1 MVEREA
7 ISDLSNMYRLLKPIS
22 GAQQVLLDEVQAHIK
37 QRGLQATEGLKGESV
52 SKQIAD
58 FFSST
63 NFVCVDMIL
72 FLSNYTTKLY
82 VIFTKKVENISL
94 ILSVI
99 ERRNITKSCKSFN
112 GAHIR
117 SQIAVLPA
125 SILLM

>member
-58 FFSST
+58 FFFSST
-63 NFVCVDMIL
+63 NFVCVYMIL
-72 FLSNYTTKLY
+72 FFVKLY
-82 VIFTKKVENISL
+82 Y
-94 ILSVI
+94 
-99 ERRNITKSCKSFN
+99 
-112 GAHIR
+112 
-117 SQIAVLPA
+117 
-125 SILLM
+125 

>member
-72 FLSNYTTKLY
+72 FFVK
-82 VIFTKKVENISL
+82 I
-94 ILSVI
+94 
-99 ERRNITKSCKSFN
+99 
-112 GAHIR
+112 
-117 SQIAVLPA
+117 
-125 SILLM
+125 ILLNCM

>member
-72 FLSNYTTKLY
+72 FFLSNYTTKI
-82 VIFTKKVENISL
+82 V
-94 ILSVI
+94 
-99 ERRNITKSCKSFN
+99 CKF
-112 GAHIR
+112 H
-117 SQIAVLPA
+117 
-125 SILLM
+125 

>member
-52 SKQIAD
+52 SKLIAD
-58 FFSST
+58 FFLST

-72 FLSNYTTKLY
+72 FFCQIILLKLY
-82 VIFTKKVENISL
+82 VSFTKKVENISL

-99 ERRNITKSCKSFN
+99 EEKKHNKQTKK
-112 GAHIR
+112 
-117 SQIAVLPA
+117 L
-125 SILLM
+125 